1 MCSMTCLDSEKD
13 RENGKEKEAVREEE
27 LLVGNLNNVK
37 LQSFRKLL
45 LFLAV
50 ISPPQPQPQPQPH
63 SFSFSHFL
71 S

>member
-13 RENGKEKEAVREEE
+13 RENEKETLREEE

-45 LFLAV
+45 LFLVV